1 MGGSVSGVTDYS
13 QFGRYQADISL
24 LQTALAYKTQKL
36 SENRAALQTAR
47 DTLGMI
53 DVAKDVDQQY
63 LDNRLAQTTDIINKY
78 ANGDLSND
86 GLAQSLVA
94 HMGQVLDSNVKNAIT
109 STKRYNSEQAE
120 WAKMREKAPKEYS
133 ALNHS
138 FANRGSNAWL
148 KDNKV
153 GSTYSG
159 GGGYIPYT
167 DVSAIFQKALP
178 DAVKALEAQGKTVQA
193 NGLSLDTYQGVSR
206 AGLQAALSPLM
217 TGDVQKQMEIN
228 AWGTYGHLP
237 EEALRQEWD
246 NHITPQIESANN
258 DLENLKA
265 LQNSAT
271 DPATKRAY
279 ADQIEATMQRKSNL
293 EDQDY
298 DTVVSIAG
306 KEGLYNKMHTDKFMD
321 DYLNAY
327 SYAPKLI
334 DHKIDE
340 VQKFHIEQAFKQ
352 KEFDEKVKHNRA
364 TEDIAMFK
372 AGLKKDK
379 NGNLVGGTSSSM
391 GADVPV
397 DSDKEKAS
405 ILADLTKDNIN
416 TYNALKTSIKK
427 SNPNITDGDLNSKE
441 FQQLLKNNGHLK
453 SEMVVNG
460 KKITVTNAIR
470 KYAQDHKENVIEV
483 TPEKNLAFQS
493 LDGTVQDVQK
503 NLLYG
508 LKTNNTVKQDIPDFF
523 VKHVKYDKN
532 GETHWSLKVIRPND
546 KEFAQL
552 KGRYHKLLIG
562 SDKQDKWTE
571 ADKRDFKLYTT
582 MQLANDTSLDQTKK
596 SLMME
601 KALKDFNYLDPNS
614 LNILTKKQTAYM
626 EDTRGGYWDKKLSD
640 ITKGDVV
647 DNFTG
652 VNEKHMS
659 KQDIERRIAHLK
671 KQRDS
676 DGVSDDI
683 YAVLGFTDPNKNLNT
698 AIAHYE
704 KRLVNKDYNKY
715 NINGINTI
723 IKDGFDAAINHLESA
738 NLSKSREFAAKTQV
752 ISKTKNSTEEYN
764 RWAHLAGFDAK
775 AGNDISLQPLM
786 KDGVPTNELVFA
798 HDVKVKTKDGYK
810 IETQF
815 SQPFTKEKLDEAGIM
830 NVDLGGNA
838 RSRYNAQSPYARPI
852 SLGNGIY
859 SEIQPKGLSKDQL
872 NFLMQKA
879 TGSGKEQS
887 VQTVLNGYKQGLI
900 NVKLVPVEGQY
911 CYQYLDAKGNMIAA
925 PIPAGYSEVL
935 NLPEILNNPKIE
947 TDFAISQLIDS
958 IINND

>member
-109 STKRYNSEQAE
+109 STKRYNAEQAE

-133 ALNHS
+133 ALNH
-138 FANRGSNAWL
+138 AYAKRGADAWL
-148 KDNKV
+148 SDNKV

-167 DVSAIFQKALP
+167 DVGAIFQKALP
-178 DAVKALEAQGKTVQA
+178 DAIKALEAQGKTVQS

-206 AGLQAALSPLM
+206 AGLQAALSPLL

-321 DYLNAY
+321 GYLNAY

-352 KEFDEKVKHNRA
+352 KEFDETLRHHKAV
-364 TEDIAMFK
+364 EDISLVK

-379 NGNLVGGTSSSM
+379 NGNLVGSTSSSM

-416 TYNALKTSIKK
+416 TYNALKASIKK

-493 LDGTVQDVQK
+493 LDDTIQDVQK

-508 LKTNNTVKQDIPDFF
+508 LKTNNTVLADIPEFF
-523 VKHVKYDKN
+523 VKHVKETKN
-532 GETHWSLKVIRPND
+532 GSVQWKLKSIRPND
-546 KEFAQL
+546 PEYNKSRN
-552 KGRYHKLLIG
+552 RYRYLVST

-614 LNILTKKQTAYM
+614 LNILTKKQTTYM
-626 EDTRGGYWDKKLSD
+626 ENTKSGYWDKNLSD

-647 DNFTG
+647 DNFTRSKSDLQ
-652 VNEKHMS
+652 NQISQLEKQIKDGAYAPGDLGS
-659 KQDIERRIAHLK
+659 YKAHLADMRQK
-671 KQRDS
+671 LK
-676 DGVSDDI
+676 I
-683 YAVLGFTDPNKNLNT
+683 ATDAK
-698 AIAHYE
+698 
-704 KRLVNKDYNKY
+704 
-715 NINGINTI
+715 GIDTV
-723 IKDGFDAAINHLESA
+723 IKDGFDAAINHIESA

-752 ISKTKNSTEEYN
+752 ISKTKDSTEEYN

-775 AGNDISLQPLM
+775 AGNDISLRPVM
-786 KDGVPTNELVFA
+786 RDGVPTNELVFA

-815 SQPFTKEKLDEAGIM
+815 SQPFTKEKLAEAGVM
-830 NVDLGGNA
+830 NVDLGGDA
-838 RSRYNAQSPYARPI
+838 KSRYNAQSPYARPI

-859 SEIQPKGLSKDQL
+859 SKIQPKGLPQDMATSLLFAAKEKGLEQPINQIL
-872 NFLMQKA
+872 NKYK
-879 TGSGKEQS
+879 SGA
-887 VQTVLNGYKQGLI
+887 I
-900 NVKLVPVEGQY
+900 HVKMVPVEGQY
-911 CYQYLDAKGNMIAA
+911 CYQYTDENGNDIL
-925 PIPAGYSEVL
+925 PGTIVPTPYSEIPNQGVAA
-935 NLPEILNNPKIE
+935 ILNNPKTV
-947 TDFAISQLIDS
+947 TDNAIHDLVYTLL
-958 IINND
+958 ND